1 MGENKLG
8 FYEFFAGGGMARIGL
23 GQDWRCLFAN
33 EWCEKKAETYRIN
46 HKPNGEL
53 VVEDVAKLTSQQI
66 PGEALLSWASFPCQ
80 DLSLAGNGKGLGG
93 KRSGTFWPFW
103 SLMSDL
109 SDDGR
114 PVPIIVLENVVGALT
129 SNQGR
134 DFQAIVDALITRG
147 YLFGPIVMNAVNFVP
162 QSRPRLF
169 IIAVKSNISIDKNLI
184 SQEPSTTWHT
194 RSIFRAY
201 DSLNSSRKQY
211 WVWWNIPTAEIP
223 KHNLSTIIEEE
234 PSDVRWHTKEE
245 TNRLLGMMTESNL
258 NKVKESQKLKQ
269 KVVGTLYKRSRPGEN
284 GKRIQRAEV
293 RFDQISGCLRT
304 PVGGSSRQ
312 IIIFVNQKEIKTRLM
327 TPREAA
333 RLMGLRDSYK
343 LPKKYNEAY
352 HLVGDGLVV
361 PVVSW
366 LEKHLLR
373 SLAHSS
379 LKSMGK

>member
-1 MGENKLG
+1 
-8 FYEFFAGGGMARIGL
+8 MARIGL